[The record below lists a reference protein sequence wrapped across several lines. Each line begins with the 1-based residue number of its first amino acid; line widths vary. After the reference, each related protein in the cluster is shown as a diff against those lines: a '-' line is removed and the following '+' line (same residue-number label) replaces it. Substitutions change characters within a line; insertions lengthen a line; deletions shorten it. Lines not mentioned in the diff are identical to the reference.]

1 MNELFLL
8 YYEINNI
15 YLELYKLELNNKKDN
30 AMFIELV
37 NLLKEKIDE
46 EKKIIKDIIY
56 SDEDMYEYL
65 YDLDNDVDTAFA
77 KRISDYVRFNNDL
90 DIEIESD
97 EDIQDMIN
105 YTKLYI
111 ICSRNI
117 FLIYMSFLQEYIDL
131 DNDLRERL
139 LNFKYCNSFINHD
152 VENSL
157 VMNNF
162 SVGKENYVNLYF
174 LGRLLKM
181 DNNDVDKIIL
191 DCLRDTIIIT
201 IKQLLLI
208 SDIEYGDDDKRAI
221 SVNNQCMLK
230 ASLSIISD
238 NEYNLFVGEINNF
251 IRNNSNDNN
260 KISVG
265 IVDDII
271 NDRIKNKSRV
281 KKISF
286 GLRNIED

>member
-1 MNELFLL
+1 MEELLLL

-15 YLELYKLELNNKKDN
+15 YLELYKLELSKNKDN
-30 AMFIELV
+30 AMFIELI

-46 EKKIIKDIIY
+46 EKNLIKEIID
-56 SDEDMYEYL
+56 DNEDMYDYL
-65 YDLDNDVDTAFA
+65 YEIDKEVDTAFA
-77 KRISDYVRFNNDL
+77 KRVSDYIRFNNDL
-90 DIEIESD
+90 NMEIESE
-97 EDIQDMIN
+97 EDVDRIN

-117 FLIYMSFLQEYIDL
+117 FLIYMSFLQECIEID
-131 DNDLRERL
+131 DELRERL

-174 LGRLLKM
+174 LGRLLKID
-181 DNNDVDKIIL
+181 DNEVDKVIL
-191 DCLRDTIIIT
+191 DCLRDTIVIT

-208 SDIEYGDDDKRAI
+208 SDIEYKDDDKRAI

-238 NEYNLFVGEINNF
+238 SEYNLFITDINNL
-251 IRNNSNDNN
+251 INNCVNDKN
-260 KISVG
+260 KISMG